1 MTSSRNITTLS
12 RRHFLQAAGSAAGA
26 AALGMPTARAQAG
39 MECIV
44 GTFGGDYLN
53 LLETNIVKPLLEPKG
68 IRVQWDVANTGPKKS
83 KLIAERRLPK
93 GTMDVVILGD
103 SDMYEMSLAEVLE
116 PLNDTN
122 VPNLRNSIPTLRRS
136 YSISQI
142 YSGMVIIQNPQH
154 AQVKSFA
161 EMWDERYRGK
171 IGLVDGSFNWVIN
184 VAAMA
189 AGASPND
196 FEAAKK
202 KLLEWKKLGVRVY
215 PTNEAVGQAL
225 QSGEIHIAP
234 LWRARAVL
242 WAKAGIPVTNV
253 VPTEGIIPVTYEAA
267 VAKNA
272 PNKEAALAFINAM
285 LDSRAQ
291 SDFAKSMGYA
301 PTVSTAE
308 LPPDVAQRIS
318 FTPDEAKKMVKLDF
332 DLLAKEYKGLRQW
345 WDREFLA

>member
-1 MTSSRNITTLS
+1 MTAYRDITTLS
-12 RRHFLQAAGSAAGA
+12 RRNFLQAAGAAAGA
-26 AALGMPTARAQAG
+26 AAFGIPGARAQTG
-39 MECIV
+39 TPCVV

-53 LLETNIVKPLLEPKG
+53 LLEANIVKPLLEPKG
-68 IRVQWDVANTGPKKS
+68 IAVQWDVANTGPKKS

-103 SDMYEMSLAEVLE
+103 SDMYEMSLAGVLE
-116 PLNDTN
+116 PLSDAN
-122 VPNLRNSIPTLRRS
+122 VPNLKNAIPGLRRP
-136 YSISQI
+136 YAVSQI
-142 YSGMVIIQNPQH
+142 YSGMVVIQNPQH
-154 AQVKSFA
+154 AQLKSFA
-161 EMWDERYRGK
+161 EMWDERYRGRV
-171 IGLVDGSFNWVIN
+171 GLVDGSFNWVYNI
-184 VAAMA
+184 AAMA
-189 AGASPND
+189 GGADPNN

-272 PNKEAALAFINAM
+272 PNKEAALAFVNAM
-285 LDSRAQ
+285 LDSQAQ
-291 SDFAKSMGYA
+291 SGFAKSMGYA
-301 PTVSTAE
+301 PTVATAE
-308 LPPDVAQRIS
+308 LPSDVAQKIS
-318 FTPDEAKKMVKLDF
+318 FTPEEAKKMVKLDF
-332 DLLAKEYKGLRQW
+332 DLLAKEYKNLRQW